1 VSSLTLRTSADDAL
15 RDDEVGLFNWRQR
28 GERLALEAP
37 AHGEVRPH
45 YRRGRCAM
53 PSSGSGRD
61 DAGYLTLGW
70 SRLSPGPPLSPEKV
84 ASIAAGA
91 AEQGLRD
98 APLGKTT
105 RANSASDGHDYYI
118 HIYTLIRI

>member
-1 VSSLTLRTSADDAL
+1 
-15 RDDEVGLFNWRQR
+15 
-28 GERLALEAP
+28 
-37 AHGEVRPH
+37 
-45 YRRGRCAM
+45 M

-70 SRLSPGPPLSPEKV
+70 SRRSPGPPLSPEKV

-105 RANSASDGHDYYI
+105 RANSGTGQGMQEA
-118 HIYTLIRI
+118 HIKERPPNL